1 VRQARFTIARDLCHG
16 MTAMSDEIGG
26 LLAAFDAAT
35 GLTDRRAAVEQAA
48 ARGQGLMLY
57 ELASAL
63 AGHIDDPAIPRQPY
77 GGFARAPVAGARADP
92 GLRER

>member
-1 VRQARFTIARDLCHG
+1 MRQARFTIAWDLCHG

-48 ARGQGLMLY
+48 A
-57 ELASAL
+57 ELL
-63 AGHIDDPAIPRQPY
+63 PAP
-77 GGFARAPVAGARADP
+77 A
-92 GLRER
+92 